1 MTSFG
6 KKDNAVFGYEEY
18 GNLHKPY
25 HEIGWWPKTVS
36 TQDRESLAGSKALVL
51 TRWLSNDEDWDEVA
65 SEMKHRVWSQIQ
77 KARCAAHLFLVS
89 YFIET
94 KGRVRSYKGLFPYR
108 GRIKEGR
115 FAELEVDVSPR
126 ASYFLGLAELAK
138 PNVEECMRLAFYE
151 GSSALILSPSA
162 SPLVLEAEVLEEWA
176 KALDVGT
183 SSVQI
188 NHKEFLKRILSRGW
202 AFATFPFSPN
212 GESISFVVFTSSS
225 SNWFSIAVSRNI

>member
-6 KKDNAVFGYEEY
+6 KRNDAGFGYREY
-18 GNLHKPY
+18 GNLHKPC
-25 HEIGWWPKTVS
+25 HEIGWWPKAVS

-51 TRWLSNDEDWDEVA
+51 TRRISNDEDWDEVA
-65 SEMKHRVWSQIQ
+65 REMKHKVWSQIQ
-77 KARCAAHLFLVS
+77 EICCTAHLFLVS
-89 YFIET
+89 DFIEA

-115 FAELEVDVSPR
+115 FAESEVEVNPR
-126 ASYFLGLAELAK
+126 ASYFLGLAELAI

-151 GSSALILSPSA
+151 GSSALILSPA
-162 SPLVLEAEVLEEWA
+162 ANPLVLESEDLEKWAE
-176 KALDVGT
+176 ALDVGT

-188 NHKEFLKRILSRGW
+188 NHKELLKRILSRGW

-212 GESISFVVFTSSS
+212 GGSISFVVFTSSS
-225 SNWFSIAVSRNI
+225 SNWFSIANLVS